1 MEHFYKLL
9 FLPLEW
15 KNQIHE
21 DGAKRCAYKKRRCN
35 DIAWALA
42 MQKCG
47 LSISLQQLK
56 MKIIELKQT
65 RVTPLWDGIP
75 CNNQWYR
82 FKHKHLEV
90 NI

>member
-1 MEHFYKLL
+1 
-9 FLPLEW
+9 
-15 KNQIHE
+15 
-21 DGAKRCAYKKRRCN
+21 
-35 DIAWALA
+35 
-42 MQKCG
+42 
-47 LSISLQQLK
+47 LQQLK